1 MLQPNHMKLRPLL
14 PARLAPTCL
23 LAFLAATAAAAFAAT
38 APDTPLPPLTDLVD
52 DQTMFALVVPD
63 APALVRGW
71 DASPFART
79 WNDEQVVKFFGPLRT
94 QLKLDTWDDQAK
106 AATGKTVR
114 ELIALAKGQA
124 ILAVPATLVTDAV
137 AGKALDAPPVFI
149 AIEFGD
155 NAAIVEKLANDAAL
169 KNEGLHVETTNY
181 AGVLVHTSQPPEP
194 KDGGKPRMPNVTA
207 MCRGIFLS
215 SPSYDRVCAAID
227 AIHKGGL
234 SNALGRS
241 EHYLRA
247 QKRAGS
253 SHLVGYVDLQALY
266 PVLDAALQTAT
277 AGQEGGPVNPKTL
290 LATLGLDVMHD
301 ACFTAEFADSGV
313 RMTSSLDYGEE
324 KGLVRL
330 LTYGP
335 GAAPRPAWIPAKWI
349 GAGTGDFDF
358 RAAYA
363 ALEQLLADASPPAS
377 GFVQAQ
383 LAQLNQQLGIDLK
396 RDLIGSLGTEFVSG
410 YALPPGTSPDQAP
423 SFAELDQLIAV
434 SVENPEAF
442 TKALDA
448 LKGLLGPQAEQILVK
463 REYLG
468 NTLYSFTPP
477 PEAKG
482 ARGYTYA
489 VANHYFL
496 LGIGSPATV
505 ENALQGMDGKHD
517 SFWDRKDIRAALAD
531 APETACVVQVQDLH
545 QLVGSLFELLTKLP
559 LPPVGPAGSDS
570 PAGAVFDISAK
581 PDAEHIARY
590 WGLASSYT
598 LKDSHS
604 LFSVIRLSN
613 PAP

>member
-1 MLQPNHMKLRPLL
+1 MKLRH
-14 PARLAPTCL
+14 L
-23 LAFLAATAAAAFAAT
+23 LASAGLLALLAATLTPGRAAAANPA
-38 APDTPLPPLTDLVD
+38 LTDLVD
-52 DQTMFALVVPD
+52 DQTAFALVVPD

-71 DASPFART
+71 DVSPFART
-79 WNDEQVVKFFGPLRT
+79 WNDEQVVKFFGPLRAGM
-94 QLKLDTWDDQAK
+94 KIDTWDDQAK

-114 ELIALAKGQA
+114 ELLALAKGGA
-124 ILAVPATLVTDAV
+124 ILAVPTSFFADL
-137 AGKALDAPPVFI
+137 AGGREPEDPPFFI
-149 AIEFGD
+149 AVELGD
-155 NAAIVEKLANDAAL
+155 NAAVVEKLATDAAA
-169 KNEGLHVETTNY
+169 KTEGLRVETTNY
-181 AGVLVHTSQPPEP
+181 AGVLVHSELPPSP
-194 KDGGKPRMPNVTA
+194 KEGAKPGMPSVTA
-207 MCRGIFLS
+207 MCQGIWLLS
-215 SPSYDRVCAAID
+215 PNKDRVCAAID

-241 EHYLRA
+241 ENYLRA

-253 SHLVGYVDLQALY
+253 SHLIGYVDLQALY
-266 PVLDAALQTAT
+266 PVLDAALQKAT

-290 LATLGLDVMHD
+290 LATLGFDIMHD
-301 ACFTAEFADSGV
+301 ACFTAEFGDSGV
-313 RMTSSLDYGEE
+313 RLTSSFDYGEE

-330 LTYGP
+330 LAYGP

-349 GAGTGDFDF
+349 GAGTGAFDL

-434 SVENPEAF
+434 SIENPEAF

-482 ARGYTYA
+482 VRGYTYA
-489 VANHYFL
+489 VANHFFL

-517 SFWDRKDIRAALAD
+517 SFWDRKDIRTALAD

-545 QLVGSLFELLTKLP
+545 QLVGSLFEFLTKLP

-570 PAGAVFDISAK
+570 PAGAVFDASAK